1 MRLFQ
6 FCTTTLP
13 SLLSLAQS
21 DDCLLLR
28 QDAVYLLLT
37 PRPWPCQV
45 LVLQQDLMARG
56 LECPQAVNAISD
68 SEWVELTLQA
78 SQVISCLD

>member
-1 MRLFQ
+1 
-6 FCTTTLP
+6 
-13 SLLSLAQS
+13 
-21 DDCLLLR
+21 
-28 QDAVYLLLT
+28 VYLLLT
-37 PRPWPCQV
+37 PSPWPCQV

-56 LECPQAVNAISD
+56 LECPQAVKAISD